1 METIIVQPKN
11 RKQLLAIEAV
21 LNALNVTFKKEQ
33 KYSAE
38 FIEEIAIGEDDVKN
52 GRVTRVAD
60 VHKLWESIL

>member
-1 METIIVQPKN
+1 
-11 RKQLLAIEAV
+11 LAIEAV